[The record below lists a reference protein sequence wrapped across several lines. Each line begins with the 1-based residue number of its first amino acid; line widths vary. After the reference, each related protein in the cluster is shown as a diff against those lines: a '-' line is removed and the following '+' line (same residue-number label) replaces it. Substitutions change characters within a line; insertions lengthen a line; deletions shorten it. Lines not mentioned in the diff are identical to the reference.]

1 LPGFIA
7 AQCREKK
14 RRARPASHYDQNCF
28 DTIGKFMIR
37 SMTGFARRE
46 CQGVWGTLV
55 CEVRTVNHRFLEVSL
70 RLPEELRAL
79 DGELRQLI
87 TAALKRGKVDASLYL
102 KSTATSAPLNEINHE
117 VLKELKQRIAEVRAT
132 VEATAP
138 LSALDLLRWPGV
150 LKEAERDA
158 SPLLVATQA
167 LVQETLIELNEMR
180 HREGGRIHELIA
192 QRCDAIAT
200 QVQLV
205 KTRLPEIATRQRE
218 RMLARLATL
227 GTQADNERLE
237 QELVI
242 FAHKMDV
249 DEEMDRLTSHLVEI
263 RSVIAS
269 TEPAGRR
276 LDFLMQ
282 ELNRESN
289 TLSSKSQDAD
299 TTRASVELKV
309 VIEQMREQIQNV
321 E

>member
-1 LPGFIA
+1 
-7 AQCREKK
+7 
-14 RRARPASHYDQNCF
+14 
-28 DTIGKFMIR
+28 MIR
-37 SMTGFARRE
+37 SMTGFARSE
-46 CQGVWGTLV
+46 IQGVWGTLV
-55 CEVRTVNHRFLEVSL
+55 CELRTVNHRFLEVSL
-70 RLPEELRAL
+70 RLPEELRSL

-87 TAALKRGKVDASLYL
+87 AAALRRGKVDASIYL
-102 KSTATSAPLNEINHE
+102 KSATTGAQLHELNAE
-117 VLKELKQRIAEVRAT
+117 VLKQLASRIAEVRSVISAD
-132 VEATAP
+132 AP
-138 LSALDLLRWPGV
+138 LSALDVLRWPGV
-150 LKEAERDA
+150 LKDVERDA
-158 SPLLVATQA
+158 SPLLVATQD
-167 LVQETLIELNEMR
+167 LVKTTLTELNDMR
-180 HREGGRIHELIA
+180 HREGGRIHELLA
-192 QRCDAIAT
+192 QRCEAIAT

-205 KTRLPEIATRQRE
+205 KTRLPEIAARQRE
-218 RMLARLATL
+218 RILARLATL
-227 GTQADNERLE
+227 NAQIDSERVE

-299 TTRASVELKV
+299 TTRAAVELKV